1 MKQLIQIETK
11 TKACFSCKHPIS
23 SYLEDATYSFVCDKC
38 GAICDNYHSKSKS
51 NIDKINVS
59 KEPLLISIG
68 SEGILAGTK
77 YKVISHTRKK
87 ENGTTDQ
94 WSEFGLFNPV
104 KGQAFLTVDN
114 GHWTLH
120 TLCKGIPSNLSK
132 TASWNKQSYK
142 LYAKYKSK
150 VVYASGEFTSKF
162 EYNKITNVEEYIFPP
177 FMLTKEYDENSL
189 KWFEGVYIMP
199 DEIKKAF
206 NLNSVPSRKGV
217 GQIQPYVSKFSA
229 AFFRKVLY
237 VIALIWGGLQF
248 YYASI
253 SKEEIIYSNSY
264 LINDSL
270 NKTDIYTP
278 TFELSNG
285 TKNMELRVST
295 NIDNNWMYNSV
306 TLVNEKT
313 GDVFDF
319 DFETEYYY
327 GYEGGENWTEG
338 SNWNSRIASSV
349 PEGTYYMIIQ
359 PQKPDDL
366 NTVFIEVFLRRDVF
380 VLSNGIIV
388 LLLLAAFPT
397 YYFYFKEN
405 FEKKRWYN
413 SSFYP
418 FNT

>member
-1 MKQLIQIETK
+1 
-11 TKACFSCKHPIS
+11 
-23 SYLEDATYSFVCDKC
+23 
-38 GAICDNYHSKSKS
+38 
-51 NIDKINVS
+51 
-59 KEPLLISIG
+59 
-68 SEGILAGTK
+68 
-77 YKVISHTRKK
+77 
-87 ENGTTDQ
+87 
-94 WSEFGLFNPV
+94 
-104 KGQAFLTVDN
+104 
-114 GHWTLH
+114 
-120 TLCKGIPSNLSK
+120 
-132 TASWNKQSYK
+132 
-142 LYAKYKSK
+142 
-150 VVYASGEFTSKF
+150 
-162 EYNKITNVEEYIFPP
+162 
-177 FMLTKEYDENSL
+177 
-189 KWFEGVYIMP
+189 
-199 DEIKKAF
+199 
-206 NLNSVPSRKGV
+206 
-217 GQIQPYVSKFSA
+217 
-229 AFFRKVLY
+229 
-237 VIALIWGGLQF
+237 
-248 YYASI
+248 
-253 SKEEIIYSNSY
+253 
-264 LINDSL
+264 
-270 NKTDIYTP
+270 
-278 TFELSNG
+278 
-285 TKNMELRVST
+285 
-295 NIDNNWMYNSV
+295 MYNSV